1 MKTKELN
8 IRGAMLYAQDKE
20 NSDVLPLRNWFQLY
34 DELLYEH
41 QSIASA
47 IKKIGLHR
55 VTSITIKVSEKND

>member
-1 MKTKELN
+1 
-8 IRGAMLYAQDKE
+8 MLYAQDQE

-34 DELLYEH
+34 DELDEH

-55 VTSITIKVSEKND
+55 VTSITIEVSEEDGQ